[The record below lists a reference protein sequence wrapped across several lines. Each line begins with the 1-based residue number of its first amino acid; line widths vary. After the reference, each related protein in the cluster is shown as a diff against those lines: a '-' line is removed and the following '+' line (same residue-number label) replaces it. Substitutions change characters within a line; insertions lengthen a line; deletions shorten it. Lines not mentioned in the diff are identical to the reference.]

1 MIRYLTPEQ
10 MAKAHLLWSQK
21 KWDTLM
27 IAEHLKVPEHVVFNS
42 LRERRERHRVMSEAT
57 KRLAANL

>member
-1 MIRYLTPEQ
+1 MKYLSGEQ

-27 IAEHLKVPEHVVFNS
+27 IAKHLHVPEHVVWRS
-42 LRERRERHRVMSEAT
+42 LAERRDQAARMREIA
-57 KRLAANL
+57 KKLAGKP